1 MAFNLKEAKKKSTV
15 QPGEQQ
21 LQGDR
26 ERFDLAPADATTT
39 ESLLDEERRG
49 YQKATTEG
57 QFDKR
62 KDGEAAITEK
72 QMDRPTEASL
82 FVPAI
87 SAVVTDIVNKRR
99 SEFTS
104 LQEKDKDHWT
114 MAKTT
119 QNADLP
125 KWPGTA
131 SQPDDIQLA
140 NDPRRKPDEM
150 IGKAASVGGMIRV
163 ASAVRKGETADYDQ
177 QILAVLKPAIDAG
190 RELTTAEQNKIAS
203 LKQARTTS
211 ILGG

>member
-1 MAFNLKEAKKKSTV
+1 MAFNLKEAKKKGTV

-26 ERFDLAPADATTT
+26 ERFDFAPPDATTT

-62 KDGEAAITEK
+62 KEGETAITEK
-72 QMDRPTEASL
+72 QMDRPASAAL

-104 LQEKDKDHWT
+104 LQETDKDHWT

-131 SQPDDIQLA
+131 AQPDDIQLA
-140 NDPRRKPDEM
+140 NDPRRKSDEM
-150 IGKAASVGGMIRV
+150 IGKAASVERMVRV

-177 QILAVLKPAIDAG
+177 QILAILKPVIDAG
-190 RELTTAEQNKIAS
+190 RELTPAEQNKIAS
-203 LKQARTTS
+203 LKQTRTTS
-211 ILGG
+211 ILGS